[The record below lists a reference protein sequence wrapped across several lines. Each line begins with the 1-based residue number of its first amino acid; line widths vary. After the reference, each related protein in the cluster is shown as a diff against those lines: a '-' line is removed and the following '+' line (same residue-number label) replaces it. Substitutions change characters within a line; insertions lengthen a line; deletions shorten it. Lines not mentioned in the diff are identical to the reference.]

1 MAVGCMGTRVH
12 VAHARTLMCML
23 GCLSNLVMGYF
34 EKTFLLAVTRTRASS
49 LAFSPLSLPLTLCL
63 QAEGGLLYLDEDAGT
78 AGSCWQ
84 AVEREVCSLDLH
96 RPPAVCTFARADR
109 GQGCGACVGRSFGS
123 WTCLP
128 PSPPMGAQ
136 WPKVLPI
143 SGTTLSSRNS
153 KLGL

>member
-49 LAFSPLSLPLTLCL
+49 QAFSPLSLPLTLCL
-63 QAEGGLLYLDEDAGT
+63 QAEGGLLYLEEDAGT

-96 RPPAVCTFARADR
+96 RPPPPPAMCTFA
-109 GQGCGACVGRSFGS
+109 
-123 WTCLP
+123 
-128 PSPPMGAQ
+128 
-136 WPKVLPI
+136 
-143 SGTTLSSRNS
+143 
-153 KLGL
+153 LGLTEGKAVEPAWVEALVVGPACHLPLQWGHNGA

>member
-78 AGSCWQ
+78 A
-84 AVEREVCSLDLH
+84 EV
-96 RPPAVCTFARADR
+96 
-109 GQGCGACVGRSFGS
+109 VGRLWRERSAALIFIGPLL
-123 WTCLP
+123 CAPLH
-128 PSPPMGAQ
+128 
-136 WPKVLPI
+136 
-143 SGTTLSSRNS
+143 
-153 KLGL
+153 LG